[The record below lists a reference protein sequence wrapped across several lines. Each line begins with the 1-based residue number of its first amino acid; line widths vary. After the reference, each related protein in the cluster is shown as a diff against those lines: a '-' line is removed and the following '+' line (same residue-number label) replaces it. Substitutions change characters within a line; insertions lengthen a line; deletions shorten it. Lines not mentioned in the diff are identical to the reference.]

1 MCDFHTWFH
10 ENPLCIITFFLLC
23 FYEIFSFIRCKSVCY
38 LFFFSQ
44 IRCRVI
50 TYHYIYFPT
59 SLSHLLKFLIDF
71 ERVTLF
77 FIFILYIL
85 PTSLS
90 LPPVFILFSSF
101 NSSPFFFLILYSLPT
116 TLSSNSVYLILH
128 LRSFFSF
135 LFFTFLSFFRFQ
147 VTLIWRAEVDVRPSQ
162 HPRARSC

>member
-71 ERVTLF
+71 QRVTLF

-101 NSSPFFFLILYSLPT
+101 NSSPFFFNSLFT
-116 TLSSNSVYLILH
+116 SNDTLLQFRLSDSPFT
-128 LRSFFSF
+128 FFVFF
-135 LFFTFLSFFRFQ
+135 LFFFTFLSFFRFQ
-147 VTLIWRAEVDVRPSQ
+147 VTLI
-162 HPRARSC
+162 